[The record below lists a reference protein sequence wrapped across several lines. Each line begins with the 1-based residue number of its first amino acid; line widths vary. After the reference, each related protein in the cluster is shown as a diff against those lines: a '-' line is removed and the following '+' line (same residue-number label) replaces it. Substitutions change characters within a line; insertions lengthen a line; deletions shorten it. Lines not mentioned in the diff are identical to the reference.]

1 MRGRAGQAFPDKEK
15 WSGKR
20 SILEGRRHLWS
31 SRALAGGAL
40 GITPS
45 IPHGC
50 TAQGGLNH
58 DLTAKNEPFP
68 GRLLLGSALGGPL
81 LPSLLASL

>member
-1 MRGRAGQAFPDKEK
+1 MTGRAGRAFPDKEK

-20 SILEGRRHLWS
+20 SILGGRRHSWS
-31 SRALAGGAL
+31 SRGSAGGAL
-40 GITPS
+40 GITPLT
-45 IPHGC
+45 PHSH
-50 TAQGGLNH
+50 TAQGGQNR
-58 DLTAKNEPFP
+58 DLTAKSGPFP